1 MERWRA
7 EDLGENVE
15 VMGWRT
21 SLLDEATLVA
31 AITAVCNDLRYRES
45 ADRLSQELADSR
57 NIEVVE
63 SVIQR
68 I

>member
-1 MERWRA
+1 
-7 EDLGENVE
+7 
-15 VMGWRT
+15 MGWRT

-31 AITAVCNDLRYRES
+31 AITAVCTDLRYRES
-45 ADRLSQELADSR
+45 ADRLSQELTDSR